1 MDARTTMIIA
11 KGKFVTTDV
20 TDCIYHK
27 ENHKWEIV
35 FKSGRSFFYNQQNV
49 LCLKNPRNLD
59 PQKYQ
64 VCRKGKILD
73 NIETILSFSAENEEY
88 WHLVFSTG
96 YEHDYSCRELQVE
109 RSIFENSR
117 AKKVFDYLKE
127 AADVI
132 SVRAEDQTAILT
144 KQYEKIDF
152 LSRESAA
159 AVYLDPSEYEE
170 GTNLRSE
177 APIFPF
183 GCNESQ
189 FMAVTNALS
198 NRISVIEG
206 PPGTGKTQTILNII
220 ANLVL
225 QGKTVQVVSNNNSA
239 IENVQ
244 EKLSSTKYQMDFFVA
259 LLGKDQ
265 RKEEFLQKSEPVRL
279 NKYLSEAGVCSRRE
293 ADRLIETGRVT
304 VDGQRAQTGMRI
316 VPGQVVKVGNKVVS
330 KQDEMIVLA
339 VNKPR
344 GIVCTE
350 ERRERDSIVRFL
362 NYPVRVTYIGR
373 LDKDSHGL
381 LLMTNNGDI
390 INKMMRAANKHE
402 KEYKVTVDK
411 EITEDFLKKMA
422 AGVPILDTVTRPCT
436 VKKIGKYTFSI
447 ILTQGLN
454 RQIRRM
460 CEALGYE
467 VKDLLRVRVMNIT
480 LDGLKDGQ
488 YRKLTDQELNEL
500 YDQLK
505 DSSALPGGKYQEQW
519 AATQDNRTRH
529 GKGKK

>member
-1 MDARTTMIIA
+1 M
-11 KGKFVTTDV
+11 
-20 TDCIYHK
+20 
-27 ENHKWEIV
+27 E
-35 FKSGRSFFYNQQNV
+35 
-49 LCLKNPRNLD
+49 CL
-59 PQKYQ
+59 Q
-64 VCRKGKILD
+64 
-73 NIETILSFSAENEEY
+73 
-88 WHLVFSTG
+88 
-96 YEHDYSCRELQVE
+96 
-109 RSIFENSR
+109 
-117 AKKVFDYLKE
+117 
-127 AADVI
+127 
-132 SVRAEDQTAILT
+132 
-144 KQYEKIDF
+144 
-152 LSRESAA
+152 
-159 AVYLDPSEYEE
+159 
-170 GTNLRSE
+170 
-177 APIFPF
+177 
-183 GCNESQ
+183 
-189 FMAVTNALS
+189 LS
-198 NRISVIEG
+198 NRI
-206 PPGTGKTQTILNII
+206 
-220 ANLVL
+220 
-225 QGKTVQVVSNNNSA
+225 
-239 IENVQ
+239 
-244 EKLSSTKYQMDFFVA
+244 
-259 LLGKDQ
+259 
-265 RKEEFLQKSEPVRL
+265 KEEFLQKSEPVRL

-411 EITEDFLKKMA
+411 EIKEDFLKKMA

>member
-1 MDARTTMIIA
+1 M
-11 KGKFVTTDV
+11 
-20 TDCIYHK
+20 
-27 ENHKWEIV
+27 
-35 FKSGRSFFYNQQNV
+35 
-49 LCLKNPRNLD
+49 
-59 PQKYQ
+59 
-64 VCRKGKILD
+64 
-73 NIETILSFSAENEEY
+73 
-88 WHLVFSTG
+88 
-96 YEHDYSCRELQVE
+96 
-109 RSIFENSR
+109 
-117 AKKVFDYLKE
+117 
-127 AADVI
+127 
-132 SVRAEDQTAILT
+132 
-144 KQYEKIDF
+144 
-152 LSRESAA
+152 
-159 AVYLDPSEYEE
+159 
-170 GTNLRSE
+170 
-177 APIFPF
+177 
-183 GCNESQ
+183 
-189 FMAVTNALS
+189 S
-198 NRISVIEG
+198 NRI
-206 PPGTGKTQTILNII
+206 
-220 ANLVL
+220 
-225 QGKTVQVVSNNNSA
+225 
-239 IENVQ
+239 
-244 EKLSSTKYQMDFFVA
+244 
-259 LLGKDQ
+259 
-265 RKEEFLQKSEPVRL
+265 KEEFLQKSEPVRL

-422 AGVPILDTVTRPCT
+422 SGVPILDTVTRPCT

-460 CEALGYE
+460 CEVLGYE

-519 AATQDNRTRH
+519 ATAQDNRTRQ
-529 GKGKK
+529 GKGKKR

>member
-1 MDARTTMIIA
+1 M
-11 KGKFVTTDV
+11 
-20 TDCIYHK
+20 
-27 ENHKWEIV
+27 
-35 FKSGRSFFYNQQNV
+35 
-49 LCLKNPRNLD
+49 
-59 PQKYQ
+59 
-64 VCRKGKILD
+64 
-73 NIETILSFSAENEEY
+73 
-88 WHLVFSTG
+88 
-96 YEHDYSCRELQVE
+96 
-109 RSIFENSR
+109 
-117 AKKVFDYLKE
+117 
-127 AADVI
+127 
-132 SVRAEDQTAILT
+132 
-144 KQYEKIDF
+144 
-152 LSRESAA
+152 
-159 AVYLDPSEYEE
+159 
-170 GTNLRSE
+170 
-177 APIFPF
+177 
-183 GCNESQ
+183 
-189 FMAVTNALS
+189 S
-198 NRISVIEG
+198 NRI
-206 PPGTGKTQTILNII
+206 
-220 ANLVL
+220 
-225 QGKTVQVVSNNNSA
+225 
-239 IENVQ
+239 
-244 EKLSSTKYQMDFFVA
+244 
-259 LLGKDQ
+259 
-265 RKEEFLQKSEPVRL
+265 REEFIQKKEPVRL

-316 VPGQVVKVGNKVVS
+316 VPGQIVKVGNKVVS

-505 DSSALPGGKYQEQW
+505 DSSVLPGGKYQEQW
-519 AATQDNRTRH
+519 AAAQDNRTRH
-529 GKGKK
+529 GKGKKR

>member
-1 MDARTTMIIA
+1 M
-11 KGKFVTTDV
+11 
-20 TDCIYHK
+20 
-27 ENHKWEIV
+27 
-35 FKSGRSFFYNQQNV
+35 
-49 LCLKNPRNLD
+49 
-59 PQKYQ
+59 
-64 VCRKGKILD
+64 
-73 NIETILSFSAENEEY
+73 
-88 WHLVFSTG
+88 
-96 YEHDYSCRELQVE
+96 
-109 RSIFENSR
+109 
-117 AKKVFDYLKE
+117 
-127 AADVI
+127 
-132 SVRAEDQTAILT
+132 
-144 KQYEKIDF
+144 
-152 LSRESAA
+152 
-159 AVYLDPSEYEE
+159 
-170 GTNLRSE
+170 
-177 APIFPF
+177 
-183 GCNESQ
+183 
-189 FMAVTNALS
+189 S
-198 NRISVIEG
+198 NRI
-206 PPGTGKTQTILNII
+206 
-220 ANLVL
+220 
-225 QGKTVQVVSNNNSA
+225 
-239 IENVQ
+239 
-244 EKLSSTKYQMDFFVA
+244 
-259 LLGKDQ
+259 
-265 RKEEFLQKSEPVRL
+265 REEFIQKKEPVRL

-293 ADRLIETGRVT
+293 ADRLIETGKVS
-304 VDGQRAQTGMRI
+304 VDGKRAGMGMKI
-316 VPGQVVKVGNKVVS
+316 YPGQTVKVGNKTVS
-330 KQDEMIVLA
+330 RQDEMIVLA
-339 VNKPR
+339 VNKPK

-373 LDKDSHGL
+373 LDKDSRGL

-519 AATQDNRTRH
+519 AATQDNRTRQ
-529 GKGKK
+529 GKGKKR

>member
-1 MDARTTMIIA
+1 M
-11 KGKFVTTDV
+11 
-20 TDCIYHK
+20 
-27 ENHKWEIV
+27 
-35 FKSGRSFFYNQQNV
+35 
-49 LCLKNPRNLD
+49 
-59 PQKYQ
+59 
-64 VCRKGKILD
+64 
-73 NIETILSFSAENEEY
+73 
-88 WHLVFSTG
+88 
-96 YEHDYSCRELQVE
+96 
-109 RSIFENSR
+109 
-117 AKKVFDYLKE
+117 
-127 AADVI
+127 
-132 SVRAEDQTAILT
+132 
-144 KQYEKIDF
+144 
-152 LSRESAA
+152 
-159 AVYLDPSEYEE
+159 
-170 GTNLRSE
+170 
-177 APIFPF
+177 
-183 GCNESQ
+183 
-189 FMAVTNALS
+189 S
-198 NRISVIEG
+198 NRI
-206 PPGTGKTQTILNII
+206 
-220 ANLVL
+220 
-225 QGKTVQVVSNNNSA
+225 
-239 IENVQ
+239 
-244 EKLSSTKYQMDFFVA
+244 
-259 LLGKDQ
+259 
-265 RKEEFLQKSEPVRL
+265 KEEFLQKSEPVRL

-447 ILTQGLN
+447 TLTQGLN

-505 DSSALPGGKYQEQW
+505 DSSVLPGEKYQEQW
-519 AATQDNRTRH
+519 AAAQDNRTRH
-529 GKGKK
+529 GKGKKR